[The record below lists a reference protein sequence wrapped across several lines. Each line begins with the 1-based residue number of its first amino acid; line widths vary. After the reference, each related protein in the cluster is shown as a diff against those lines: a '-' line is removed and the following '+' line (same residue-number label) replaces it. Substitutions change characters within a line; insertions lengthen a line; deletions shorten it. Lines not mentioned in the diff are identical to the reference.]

1 MLALQSAP
9 GSREM
14 PPRSL
19 ARTIVVQAVGGAVA
33 AGLLLFLPAGTL
45 AWPQGWAFLVLFW
58 VGSEAQGV
66 WMLRN
71 DPALLAARLQSPLSP
86 DQAPRDRAVM
96 ALILISFIAWI
107 VFMALDARRFGW
119 SHTPP
124 WAQALGAALLVAAF
138 WGWFLVL
145 RANSFAATTI
155 RLQAERRQS
164 VISTG
169 PYAVVRHPM
178 YAFTLLF
185 MVGAPLL
192 LGSLWGLAG
201 LLVFIPLLAARTLG
215 EEAMLRRGLPGY
227 ADYARRVRF
236 RLAPG
241 IW

>member
-1 MLALQSAP
+1 
-9 GSREM
+9 M
-14 PPRSL
+14 PPGVL
-19 ARTIVVQAVGGAVA
+19 ARTIIVQAIGGAVS

-45 AWPQGWAFLVLFW
+45 AWPQGWAFLILFW
-58 VGSEAQGV
+58 VASEAQGV
-66 WMLRN
+66 WLLRH
-71 DPALLAARLQSPLSP
+71 DPELLAARLQSPLSP
-86 DQAPRDRAVM
+86 DQAPRDRVVM
-96 ALILISFIAWI
+96 VAILVCFLGWF

-145 RANSFAATTI
+145 RANSFAATTV
-155 RLQAERRQS
+155 RLQAEREQS
-164 VISTG
+164 VVSTG

-201 LLVFIPLLAARTLG
+201 LVLFIPLLAARTLG
-215 EEAMLRRGLPGY
+215 EEALLRRGLPGY
-227 ADYARRVRF
+227 ADYARRVKF